1 MWVILVFADQ
11 DLMIGRQLSKEDRS
25 VRATDG
31 MGKHHQA
38 DSESTVSGKEI
49 RRKERME
56 VPEVQHLGGVPEVMQ
71 TKTLRSLALKGS
83 KKVKDELRKRRKRE
97 RQNRKRK

>member
-1 MWVILVFADQ
+1 
-11 DLMIGRQLSKEDRS
+11 MIGRQLSKEDRS

-56 VPEVQHLGGVPEVMQ
+56 VPEVQHLGGVPEVN
-71 TKTLRSLALKGS
+71 A
-83 KKVKDELRKRRKRE
+83 DEDTEESCPQRKQE
-97 RQNRKRK
+97 SQG